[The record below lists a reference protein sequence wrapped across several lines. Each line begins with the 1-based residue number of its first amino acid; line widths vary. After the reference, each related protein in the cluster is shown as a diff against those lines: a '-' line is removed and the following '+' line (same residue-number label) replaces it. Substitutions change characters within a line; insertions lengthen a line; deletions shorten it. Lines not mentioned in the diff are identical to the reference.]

1 MEWTTGM
8 KVDMMFNKEQYE
20 AIFQSYYDLLVW
32 FHEGTKQAKIVPK
45 ICKKLL
51 KSVQ

>member
-20 AIFQSYYDLLVW
+20 TIFQSYYDLLVW